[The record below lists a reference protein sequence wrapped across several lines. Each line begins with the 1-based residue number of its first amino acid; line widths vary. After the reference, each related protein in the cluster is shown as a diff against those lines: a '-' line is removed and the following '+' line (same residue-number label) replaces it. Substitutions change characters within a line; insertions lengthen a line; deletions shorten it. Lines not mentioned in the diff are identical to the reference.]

1 MRNETI
7 QQLQE
12 EYRQIERQMDEQRER
27 LAVIWG
33 ELARRKRDDRPR
45 HTSVT
50 IDADGR
56 YSRTP

>member
-1 MRNETI
+1 MRNETS

-27 LAVIWG
+27 LTAIRG
-33 ELARRKRDDRPR
+33 ELARRKRDEQRT

-50 IDADGR
+50 IDSDGR
-56 YSRTP
+56 YSR